1 MFKINQLNKRGV
13 KRVRE
18 EYYLSDNT
26 GASDE
31 EEEDNREVIKKTEF
45 RVKIKPK
52 SFIKKKDVPSYIN

>member
-18 EYYLSDNT
+18 EYYLSENT

-31 EEEDNREVIKKTEF
+31 EEEDNREIIKKTEF

-52 SFIKKKDVPSYIN
+52 SFLKKKDVPSYIN

>member
-1 MFKINQLNKRGV
+1 MFKIIQLNKRGV

-18 EYYLSDNT
+18 EYYISENT

-31 EEEDNREVIKKTEF
+31 EEEDNREIIKKTEF